1 MPRLLLTAC
10 LAALLAAPTFA
21 DTPEPGQALTVYNNF
36 AVVKDIREL
45 DLAGNVSTI
54 QFRDVAK
61 RIDPTSVHFKSLTDP
76 AGTSVIEQNYEYDL
90 VSADKMLDKYIDHQL
105 AVTTEDG
112 SRYTGKLLSFDH
124 NQLVMAAD
132 GGGLEM
138 IQRPNNVRNISFTSL
153 PKGLLTRPTL
163 VWQVAAQNPGKH
175 LSQVTYQT
183 TGLSWRAD
191 YNVVINADDTAM
203 DLSGWVTMNN
213 QSGATYTDAKIKL
226 IAGDVRRVQPP
237 QVRQR
242 AVFKAE
248 AMEMDAAA
256 APPGFAQKSFFEY
269 HMYTLGRPTTVKENQ
284 VKQIELLTAAEVPVL
299 KRYVFEPGGRYWHR
313 RYGDKDEYKVNVF
326 IEFKNDKASNMGMPL
341 PKGKVRVYKRDDT
354 GDGDLEFVGEDQIDH
369 TPRDEELRLY
379 IGDAFDLVGEKK
391 VKKQEQG
398 RRWRKQEIELKLR
411 NHKDTKATIRVREHL
426 GHGNWKI
433 SNESH
438 KFNKV
443 DAKTVEFDIPVEP
456 RGETVLTYTVD
467 YNW

>member
-1 MPRLLLTAC
+1 MPRFMLTAIV
-10 LAALLAAPTFA
+10 AALLAAPALA
-21 DTPEPGQALTVYNNF
+21 DQVEPGQALTVYNNF

-45 DLAGNVSTI
+45 DLADDVSTI

-76 AGTSVIEQNYEYDL
+76 TGTAVIEQNYEYDL
-90 VSADKMLDKYIDHQL
+90 VSADKMLDKYIDQHL
-105 AVTTEDG
+105 SVTTEDG
-112 SRYTGKLLSFDH
+112 SRFSGKLLSFDR
-124 NQLVMAAD
+124 NQLVLQQDA
-132 GGGLEM
+132 GLAM
-138 IQRPNNVRNISFTSL
+138 IQRPNNVRNIGFASL
-153 PKGLLTRPTL
+153 PEGLLTRPTL
-163 VWQVAAQNPGKH
+163 VWQVATQKPGKH

-183 TGLSWRAD
+183 SGLSWRAD

-213 QSGATYTDAKIKL
+213 QSGATYKDARIKL

-237 QVRQR
+237 QPRHR
-242 AVFKAE
+242 ALQVNEEMA
-248 AMEMDAAA
+248 MDAAA
-256 APPGFAQKSFFEY
+256 APKGFAQKSFFEY

-326 IEFKNDKASNMGMPL
+326 IEFKNDEASNMGMPL

-354 GDGDLEFVGEDQIDH
+354 GNGDLEFVGEDQIDH

-379 IGDAFDLVGEKK
+379 IGDAFDLVGEKHI
-391 VKKQEQG
+391 KKQQQG
-398 RRWRKQEIELKLR
+398 KRWRQQAIEIKLR
-411 NHKDTKATIRVREHL
+411 NHKDTAATIRVREHL
-426 GHGNWKI
+426 GYGNWKI